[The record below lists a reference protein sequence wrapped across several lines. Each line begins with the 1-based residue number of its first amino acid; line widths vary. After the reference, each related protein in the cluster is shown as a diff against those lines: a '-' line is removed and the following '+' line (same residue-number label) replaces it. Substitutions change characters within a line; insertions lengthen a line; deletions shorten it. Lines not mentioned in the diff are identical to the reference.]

1 MDVINMLLKWW
12 WIVAIAAVLTAI
24 GMYVHA
30 AFFQTPIYE
39 SKGSIY
45 VSSRTSE
52 TDTLT
57 LAMQEANARL
67 GETYIELAQS
77 ESALSRVSYELQNKG
92 YGYISVK
99 QLRAMISYTVLNET
113 EVLDVRALNADPALA
128 QAVTNA
134 ALTVIPSEI
143 KKIVQVGR
151 IEVIDMG
158 NMPGVPVSPNVLKQT
173 LLGLIIGFALGAG
186 IVLLLELL
194 DVRIK
199 PDNNL
204 EQMYGIPVL
213 GNIPKIESC

>member
-1 MDVINMLLKWW
+1 MLLKWW
-12 WIVAIAAVLTAI
+12 WIVALCAVLAAV
-24 GMYVHA
+24 GMYVYSD
-30 AFFQTPIYE
+30 FFQTPIYE

-45 VSSRTSE
+45 VSSRTGE
-52 TDTLT
+52 TDNLT
-57 LAMQEANARL
+57 LAMQESNARL

-77 ESALSRVSYELQNKG
+77 DSALSKVSDELQNEG
-92 YGYISVK
+92 YGYISIK
-99 QLRAMISYTVLNET
+99 QLRSMISYTVLNET
-113 EVLDVRALNADPALA
+113 EVLEVKALNANPTLA
-128 QAVTNA
+128 QAITNA
-134 ALTVIPSEI
+134 ALVTIPAEI
-143 KKIVQVGR
+143 RKIVQVGR
-151 IEVIDMG
+151 IEVIDTG
-158 NMPGVPVSPNVLKQT
+158 NMPNAPVAPNVIKQT

>member
-1 MDVINMLLKWW
+1 M
-12 WIVAIAAVLTAI
+12 
-24 GMYVHA
+24 
-30 AFFQTPIYE
+30 
-39 SKGSIY
+39 
-45 VSSRTSE
+45 
-52 TDTLT
+52 
-57 LAMQEANARL
+57 
-67 GETYIELAQS
+67 
-77 ESALSRVSYELQNKG
+77 
-92 YGYISVK
+92 
-99 QLRAMISYTVLNET
+99 LNET
-113 EVLDVRALNADPALA
+113 EVLDVRALNADPVLA